1 MMVLLRSCA
10 CMDVNTV
17 GGLLPAE
24 RSHVPERVRSDRP
37 FRGASASLVSSVQ
50 VMSPI
55 SKFLLFTFLFLP
67 LGLAAQ
73 GEHTLSGFVVDDHDA
88 GPLSFAEIHL
98 PALERGTVADA
109 LGLFRIERIPTGTYL
124 IRVMHLGCDPV
135 ERRVLVNKDLEITFR
150 LEHHAAELHELEV
163 IAERPDENVGMV
175 ATTLES
181 DAMEQGSGRTMAEMI
196 ASIPGVNMV
205 SSGPTIGKPMIHGL
219 YGNRVLVLNQG
230 IRQEDQQWG
239 TEHAPNLDPF
249 STDRITVVKGAASV
263 QYGADAIGGV
273 VITEPVDLPSKA
285 GWGGEFRGVGLYNGR
300 GGGAN
305 GMVQVGSARV
315 RGLGARVQGSY
326 RLLGDSEAPGYV
338 LSNTGL
344 NESGVSATIGLKRHW
359 GHATVYYSYFQR
371 ELGILRAAHIG
382 NLTDLRNAVERGEPW
397 YQAPFGYAIDAPR
410 QTVAHHLAKAEL
422 AYRITDT
429 DQLVLT
435 YGYQAD
441 DRQEY
446 DTRRGGRS
454 AVPSIDLFLFTHT
467 ADLTWKHWL
476 GSKLHGKLGVS
487 GNFQDNFNVPGTGVR
502 PLLPD
507 HIERNGGVYLLE
519 HYPVNDRLE
528 LEAGLRIEGTFI
540 RVAKF
545 DADDVYI
552 TPEHR
557 FTNHAFSVGGNWAI
571 HPDLRMRFDLSSAFR
586 PPHVSE
592 LYSEGLHHGSAAIE
606 QGDRTLVS
614 ERALR
619 GSVDLEG
626 RHLKQR
632 LTTNLT
638 LHSGII
644 DNYIY
649 LRPAGYRLTI
659 RGAFPVFDYVA
670 TDAYISGLDASATYR
685 LLGPLSVRS
694 RFTLVRGRDQVREE
708 DLFQMPAD
716 RWENA
721 LLVEVDPPG
730 GWRGANVAITSTWVM
745 QQTRMPVGLDF
756 TGPPRA
762 YHLLGFSAS
771 VARPLGSGEWRIGL
785 TASNLLNTAYRD
797 YLDRFRYYTD
807 ARGLDLAVWVRW
819 SFGNAVG
826 R

>member
-1 MMVLLRSCA
+1 MFPFRKVL
-10 CMDVNTV
+10 VIV
-17 GGLLPAE
+17 VQLLP
-24 RSHVPERVRSDRP
+24 
-37 FRGASASLVSSVQ
+37 LW
-50 VMSPI
+50 
-55 SKFLLFTFLFLP
+55 
-67 LGLAAQ
+67 LAAQ
-73 GEHTLSGFVVDDHDA
+73 GHHRLSGTVIDDHDA
-88 GPLSFAEIHL
+88 GPLSFAEVFL
-98 PALERGTVADA
+98 PEIQRGALADA
-109 LGLFRIERIPTGTYL
+109 QGLFHIDGIPTGTYL
-124 IRVMHLGCDPV
+124 VRVMHLGCDPV
-135 ERRVLVNKDLEITFR
+135 ERRVVVNRDLVLTFR

-163 IAERPDENVGMV
+163 IAERPDENVGMA
-175 ATTLES
+175 ATTVER
-181 DAMEQGSGRTMAEMI
+181 DAQEQGAGRTMAEMI

-219 YGNRVLVLNQG
+219 YGNRVLLLNQG

-273 VITEPVDLPSKA
+273 VITEPVELPNKP

-305 GMVQVGSARV
+305 AMVQAGSARI
-315 RGLGARVQGSY
+315 RGLGFRVQGSY
-326 RLLGDSEAPGYV
+326 RMLGDSEAPRYV
-338 LSNTGL
+338 LSNTGMDEL
-344 NESGVSATIGLKRHW
+344 GVSGTIGLKRHW
-359 GHATVYYSYFQR
+359 GHATAYYSYFQR
-371 ELGILRAAHIG
+371 ELGILRASHIG

-397 YQAPFGYAIDAPR
+397 FQAPFGYAIDAPR
-410 QTVAHHLAKAEL
+410 QTVAHHLAKAEV

-441 DRQEY
+441 DRQEF

-454 AVPSIDLFLFTHT
+454 AIPSIDLFLYTHT

-476 GSKLHGKLGVS
+476 GSKLHGKLGLS
-487 GNFQDNFNVPGTGVR
+487 GNYQDNFNVPGTGVR

-507 HIERNGGVYLLE
+507 HIERNGGIYLLE

-528 LEAGLRIEGTFI
+528 LEAGLRVEGTFI

-557 FTNHAFSVGGNWAI
+557 FTNHAFSVGGNWAL
-571 HPDLRMRFDLSSAFR
+571 HRDLRLRFDISSAFR

-606 QGDRTLVS
+606 LGDPALDS
-614 ERALR
+614 ERAFR
-619 GSVDLEG
+619 SSVDLEG
-626 RHLKQR
+626 RHFKER

-638 LHSGII
+638 LHTGII
-644 DNYIY
+644 DNFIY
-649 LRPAGYRLTI
+649 LRPGGYRLTI
-659 RGAFPVFDYVA
+659 RGAFPVFNYVA
-670 TDAYISGLDASATYR
+670 TDVLLSGMDASITYR
-685 LLGPLSVRS
+685 LIGSWSLRS
-694 RFTLVRGRDQVREE
+694 RFSMVRGRDRSLDEH
-708 DLFQMPAD
+708 LFQMPAD
-716 RWENA
+716 RWDNA
-721 LLVEVDPPG
+721 LLMEVDTLG
-730 GWRGANVAITSTWVM
+730 AWRAAQFSVTSTWVLE
-745 QQTRMPVGLDF
+745 QTRIPLGLDF
-756 TGPPRA
+756 IDPPRA
-762 YHLLGFSAS
+762 FHLLGVSAS
-771 VARPLGSGEWRIGL
+771 VARPAGSGEWRFGI
-785 TASNLLNTAYRD
+785 TTSNLLNTAYRD

-807 ARGLDLAVWVRW
+807 ARGMDLALWVRW